1 MNPAENYLKDFL
13 YDGYLTTY
21 LFKELGKKLGMS
33 FDDFLNRPKYE
44 IETIIRIVDEV
55 DKKKNRIN
63 DTLLK
68 DLEKAAP
75 TISPQSS

>member
-1 MNPAENYLKDFL
+1 MKDFL
-13 YDGYLTTY
+13 YDGYLSTY
-21 LFKELGKKLGMS
+21 LYKDLGKKLGMS

-63 DTLLK
+63 DTVLK

-75 TISPQSS
+75 TINPSSS